1 MQEEYRKAVSRLLL
15 DHPFFGAL
23 ALRLTAIPDDSIQS
37 ACTNGVNIRY
47 NPKWFLKLK
56 PPERA
61 GLLAHEVMHVA
72 LLHMLRREGRDP
84 KRWNIAGDFVINS
97 ALVKSGLVLPHT
109 ELLDSQYDDMS
120 TEQVYELLPKDI
132 GQNPTPTEVWLCTG
146 KDGEITDDPGGC
158 GGVEDHPNIL
168 DGQAVGKYEADLEVA
183 IHQAAEAAKSIGKL
197 PGHMQS
203 LIEKALAPKVDWRMT
218 LARFLRANNKSD
230 FTWVRPN
237 RRLISS
243 GLYLPSLHT
252 PCLEEIAIVTD
263 SSGSVKDPEL
273 QQFTGETSAILHDL
287 NPELIHFIQCD
298 CEVHNDTTYT
308 REDLPLKIEYEG
320 RGGTAFSP
328 AIKYVNEKYP
338 NVAALIYLTDLEATD
353 FGPEPHYPVL
363 WVTTAAEEAPY
374 GEIIKIN

>member
-1 MQEEYRKAVSRLLL
+1 MQEEYRKAISRLLL
-15 DHPFFGAL
+15 DNPFFGAL
-23 ALRLTAIPDDSIQS
+23 ALRLTPIEDESIGT

-56 PPERA
+56 PPERS

-84 KRWNIAGDFVINS
+84 KRWNIAGDYVING

-109 ELLDSQYDDMS
+109 ELLDHQYDDMS

-132 GQNPTPTEVWLCTG
+132 GQNPRPTEVWLCTG

-158 GGVEDHPNIL
+158 GGVQDHPDLL

-183 IHQAAEAAKSIGKL
+183 IYQAAEAAKSIGKL

-203 LIEKALAPKVDWRMT
+203 LIEKALAPKVDWKMV

-230 FTWVRPN
+230 FTWIRPN

-263 SSGSVKDPEL
+263 SSGSVQDPEL

-308 REDLPLKIEYEG
+308 REDLPLKVKYEG

-353 FGPEPHYPVL
+353 FGPEPRYPVL

-374 GEIIKIN
+374 GEVIKIN